1 MPNSTHKVMRE
12 AGIEKQ
18 SNDLSIWDTCP
29 ETKLLNS
36 AKPWATQCPREFH
49 TEHVLL
55 HLCQMT
61 QLATCT
67 RKIANTLHANMA
79 NTTEQDQ
86 IQDNPVDWVD
96 VQEKEDGLA
105 LRHMPEA
112 LRTNSMDALP
122 L

>member
-1 MPNSTHKVMRE
+1 
-12 AGIEKQ
+12 
-18 SNDLSIWDTCP
+18 
-29 ETKLLNS
+29 
-36 AKPWATQCPREFH
+36 
-49 TEHVLL
+49 
-55 HLCQMT
+55 
-61 QLATCT
+61 
-67 RKIANTLHANMA
+67 MA
-79 NTTEQDQ
+79 NTEQDQ